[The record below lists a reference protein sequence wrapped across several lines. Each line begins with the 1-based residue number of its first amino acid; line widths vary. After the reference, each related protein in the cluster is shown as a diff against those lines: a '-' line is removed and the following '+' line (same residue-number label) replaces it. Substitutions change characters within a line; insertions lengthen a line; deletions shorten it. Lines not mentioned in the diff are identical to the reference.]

1 MTSTQHSTDQVT
13 WPTQV
18 RLPGQT
24 AAHPGPVDM
33 TMMYV
38 MHHAFRRDLAVLAA
52 AAAVTP
58 ATDRTA
64 WRALAD
70 RWALFAEALHLH
82 HSGEDRGLWP
92 RLLAVATAE
101 EAEVLEAME
110 AEHEGIDPMLT
121 ACASG
126 FARLREHPDDDARA
140 ALAVRLAAARAQL
153 GEHLRHEE
161 TEAIAIIQRRL
172 SDADWH
178 PIEEESFK
186 HDIPPRTLLK
196 LVPWVAEGVPADV
209 RKVVFSAPG
218 GRVNQTVWLLTRGGF
233 RRRQRRALAYVDRPV
248 EVR

>member
-1 MTSTQHSTDQVT
+1 MTSTPHPTDQVT
-13 WPTQV
+13 WPIQV

-58 ATDRTA
+58 ATDRRA

-101 EAEVLEAME
+101 ESEVLAAME

-126 FARLREHPDDDARA
+126 FARLREHPTTTPAPRSLYAWPRRA
-140 ALAVRLAAARAQL
+140 PQL

-161 TEAIAIIQRRL
+161 TEAIAIIQRGL
-172 SDADWH
+172 STPTGTGSRRRASS
-178 PIEEESFK
+178 PISLCA
-186 HDIPPRTLLK
+186 PCSSWCRGWPRGCPLTCARSSS
-196 LVPWVAEGVPADV
+196 PHQW
-209 RKVVFSAPG
+209 PG
-218 GRVNQTVWLLTRGGF
+218 EPGARATDRGGF
-233 RRRQRRALAYVDRPV
+233 RAAMLRLAYVDGPV

>member
-1 MTSTQHSTDQVT
+1 MTSTQHSTNQVT

-58 ATDRTA
+58 ATEPHGVARAGGADGHSSPRRCTCTTVARTGV
-64 WRALAD
+64 
-70 RWALFAEALHLH
+70 
-82 HSGEDRGLWP
+82 SGP

-161 TEAIAIIQRRL
+161 TEAIAIIQRGSPTPTGTR
-172 SDADWH
+172 SRRRASSTTSPHAPCSSWCRGW
-178 PIEEESFK
+178 PRGC
-186 HDIPPRTLLK
+186 PRTCARSSS
-196 LVPWVAEGVPADV
+196 PRRVAG
-209 RKVVFSAPG
+209 
-218 GRVNQTVWLLTRGGF
+218 
-233 RRRQRRALAYVDRPV
+233 
-248 EVR
+248 

>member
-1 MTSTQHSTDQVT
+1 MTTTAHHTNPST

-38 MHHAFRRDLAVLAA
+38 MHHAFRRDLAVLTAA
-52 AAAVTP
+52 ARVTP
-58 ATDRTA
+58 ASDRQA
-64 WRALAD
+64 WLALAD

-82 HSGEDRGLWP
+82 HTGEDRGLWP
-92 RLLAVATAE
+92 RLLGVATPE
-101 EAEVLEAME
+101 ETEVLEAME
-110 AEHEGIDPMLT
+110 AEHEGIDPVLT
-121 ACASG
+121 ACGAD
-126 FARLREHPDDDARA
+126 FARLREHADEDTRA
-140 ALAVRLAAARAQL
+140 TLAVRLAAARAQL

-178 PIEEESFK
+178 EIEEESFK
-186 HDIPPRTLLK
+186 HDLSPRMLLR

-209 RKVVFSAPG
+209 RRVVFSAPG
-218 GRVNQTVWLLTRGGF
+218 GRVNQALWVLTRGGF
-233 RRRQRRALAYVDRPV
+233 RRRQRRALAHLDGPV

>member
-1 MTSTQHSTDQVT
+1 MTSTQHPTDQVT

-38 MHHAFRRDLAVLAA
+38 MHHAFRRDLAVLSAA
-52 AAAVTP
+52 SAVTP
-58 ATDRTA
+58 AIDRRA
-64 WRALAD
+64 WRAMAD
-70 RWALFAEALHLH
+70 RWTLFAEALHLH
-82 HSGEDRGLWP
+82 HTGEDRGLWP
-92 RLLAVATAE
+92 RLLAVATTE
-101 EAEVLEAME
+101 EAEVLQAME

-126 FARLREHPDDDARA
+126 FERLREHADDDARA

-172 SDADWH
+172 SNDDWH
-178 PIEEESFK
+178 EIEEESFK
-186 HDIPPRTLLK
+186 HDIPPSTLLK

-209 RKVVFSAPG
+209 RAVVFSAPG
-218 GRVNQTVWLLTRGGF
+218 GRINRLLWVLTRGGF
-233 RRRQRRALAYVDRPV
+233 RRRQRRALAYVDGPV

>member
-1 MTSTQHSTDQVT
+1 MTSTQHPTDQVT

-38 MHHAFRRDLAVLAA
+38 MHHAFRRDLAVLSA

-58 ATDRTA
+58 ATDRRA
-64 WRALAD
+64 WVALAE
-70 RWALFAEALHLH
+70 RWVLFAEALHLH
-82 HSGEDRGLWP
+82 HTGEDRGLWP
-92 RLLAVATAE
+92 RLLAVATPE

-110 AEHEGIDPMLT
+110 AEHERIDPMLT
-121 ACASG
+121 ACAEG
-126 FARLREHPDDDARA
+126 FARLREHADVDARA
-140 ALAVRLAAARAQL
+140 ALSVRLAAARAQL
-153 GEHLRHEE
+153 GDHLRHEE
-161 TEAIAIIQRRL
+161 TQAIAIIQRRL

-178 PIEEESFK
+178 QIEEESFK

-209 RKVVFSAPG
+209 REVVFSAPG
-218 GRVNQTVWLLTRGGF
+218 GRLNQALWYLTRGGF
-233 RRRQRRALAYVDRPV
+233 RRRQRRALAYVDGPV

>member
-1 MTSTQHSTDQVT
+1 MTSTQHATDQAT

-24 AAHPGPVDM
+24 AAHEGPVDM

-52 AAAVTP
+52 AASVTP
-58 ATDRTA
+58 ADDRRA
-64 WRALAD
+64 WVALAE

-82 HSGEDRGLWP
+82 HTGEDRGLWP
-92 RLLAVATAE
+92 RLLAVATPE

-121 ACASG
+121 ACAAG
-126 FARLREHPDDDARA
+126 FARLREHADEDARA
-140 ALAVRLAAARAQL
+140 TLAVRLAAARAQL

-178 PIEEESFK
+178 EIEENSFK
-186 HDIPPRTLLK
+186 HDIPVRTLFK

-209 RKVVFSAPG
+209 REVVFSAPG
-218 GRVNQTVWLLTRGGF
+218 GRVNQTLWYLTRGGF
-233 RRRQRRALAYVDRPV
+233 RRRQRRALAYVDGPV